1 MKYLCR
7 FILLLSSLLTLS
19 ACKQDANTIKVGT
32 IAGPETT
39 LMETAQQV
47 AKEQYQLNIKIKT
60 FSDYVI
66 PNIALN
72 DGSIDANV
80 FQHQPY
86 LNATIKARGYA
97 LTTIGK
103 TFLYPMGIY
112 SKKIHKLS
120 EVPNKAIIALPN
132 DPSNE
137 ARALQLLQTAKLIT
151 LKDTDTPTVQDIKD
165 NPHHFVFKT
174 LAAPQLPR
182 SLTDV
187 DLAVI
192 NSNYAV
198 VNKLSPRHDAIF
210 IEAKDSP
217 YANIIVVREQDK
229 ENLELKQL
237 VSALNSEKV
246 RHKAKEIFGDQAIP
260 AW

>member
-1 MKYLCR
+1 MKYFSKL
-7 FILLLSSLLTLS
+7 LLLSCFVCLT
-19 ACKQDANTIKVGT
+19 ACQQDANTIKVGT

-39 LMETAQQV
+39 LMETAKQV
-47 AKEQYQLNIKIKT
+47 AKEKYQLNIEIKT

-86 LNATIKARGYA
+86 LDATIKARGYP
-97 LTTIGK
+97 LITIGK

-112 SKKIHKLS
+112 SQKLKNLS
-120 EVPNKAIIALPN
+120 ELKANAIIAVPN

-137 ARALQLLQTAKLIT
+137 TRALLLLEKAKLIT
-151 LKDTDTPTVQDIKD
+151 LNKVPNATIQDIKE
-165 NPHHFVFKT
+165 NPQHFILKA

-182 SLTDV
+182 SLEDV

-198 VNKLSPRHDAIF
+198 VNNLIPSKDALF
-210 IEAKDSP
+210 IEQKDSP
-217 YANIIVVREQDK
+217 YANIIVIREQDK
-229 ENLELKQL
+229 DNLNFKHL
-237 VSALNSEKV
+237 VEALNSKEV
-246 RHKAKEIFGDQAIP
+246 AQKAKEIFGEQAIA

>member
-1 MKYLCR
+1 MKYFYS
-7 FILLLSSLLTLS
+7 FIFICTTLVL
-19 ACKQDANTIKVGT
+19 AGCQQDTNTIRVGT

-39 LMETAQQV
+39 LMETAKSV
-47 AKEQYQLNIKIKT
+47 AKNKFKLNIQIKT

-86 LNATIKARGYA
+86 LDATIKSRGYQ
-97 LTTIGK
+97 LVTIGK

-112 SKKIHKLS
+112 SKKINTLAALH
-120 EVPNKAIIALPN
+120 EGATIALPN
-132 DPSNE
+132 DPSNQI
-137 ARALQLLQTAKLIT
+137 RALLLLQKAKLIT
-151 LKDTDTPTVQDIKD
+151 LDNKENATVQNITK
-165 NPHHFVFKT
+165 NAKKLIFKT
-174 LAAPQLPR
+174 LTAPQLPR
-182 SLTDV
+182 ALADV

-198 VNKLSPRHDAIF
+198 VNNLSPSQDALF
-210 IEAKDSP
+210 IEQKDSP
-217 YANIIVVREQDK
+217 YANIIVVREKDK
-229 ENLELKQL
+229 FNPKLKQL
-237 VSALNSEKV
+237 VSALNS
-246 RHKAKEIFGDQAIP
+246 KAVLQKSKELFGDQALP